1 MDLAPFGSAFLG
13 PRGPGP
19 GASPSE
25 QLAAGIAQLLFPA
38 LLFCLVAFAGL
49 GHHETAVLV
58 LTMLVS
64 LAGYVIARVLSQRAS
79 FALWTAI
86 AGTFWNVI
94 GAGAGFILGGLI
106 GFYSN
111 F

>member
-1 MDLAPFGSAFLG
+1 MDLDLFGSAFLG

-25 QLAAGIAQLLFPA
+25 QLAAGIALLVFPA
-38 LLFCLVAFAGL
+38 FLFCLVAFAGL

-58 LTMLVS
+58 LTMLLS
-64 LAGYVIARVLSQRAS
+64 LAGYVIARVLSQRIS

-86 AGTFWNVI
+86 VGTFWNVI
-94 GAGAGFILGGLI
+94 GAGAGFLLGALI

>member
-1 MDLAPFGSAFLG
+1 VDLDLFGSAFLG
-13 PRGPGP
+13 PRGPGR

-25 QLAAGIAQLLFPA
+25 QLAAGIAQLVFPA

-49 GHHETAVLV
+49 GDHETAVLV
-58 LTMLVS
+58 VTVLLS
-64 LAGYVIARVLSQRAS
+64 LAGYVIARVLSQRVS

-86 AGTFWNVI
+86 VGALWNFVA
-94 GAGAGFILGGLI
+94 AGAGFLLGALI
-106 GFYSN
+106 GFYAN